1 MKTINNLD
9 QYLDLFKQTLFVD
22 QSEIYEFLNFYN
34 ENVDMVLKNQ
44 QNFQDP
50 NLQNEVKF
58 SPEFTKALKQLISTM
73 QNQWSQYFNYEQFS
87 QKFNLHQQA
96 FLALMVNFVDHFN
109 EIDDLEDRR
118 MELFTDIVN
127 LNDNDDLD
135 FYQNKYLNFIDDDI
149 DYDYLYDQLTDIE
162 LEYRDE
168 INNLLQQNR
177 EILKDIFKQSQI
189 QKSKSLIK

>member
-1 MKTINNLD
+1 
-9 QYLDLFKQTLFVD
+9 
-22 QSEIYEFLNFYN
+22 
-34 ENVDMVLKNQ
+34 
-44 QNFQDP
+44 
-50 NLQNEVKF
+50 
-58 SPEFTKALKQLISTM
+58 
-73 QNQWSQYFNYEQFS
+73 
-87 QKFNLHQQA
+87 
-96 FLALMVNFVDHFN
+96 MVNFVDHFN

>member
-1 MKTINNLD
+1 MKTINNID

-22 QSEIYEFLNFYN
+22 QSEVYEFLNFYK
-34 ENVDMVLKNQ
+34 ENVDMVLKDQ

-58 SPEFTKALKQLISTM
+58 SPEFTKALKQLINAM

-109 EIDDLEDRR
+109 KIDDLDDRII
-118 MELFTDIVN
+118 ELFTDINN
-127 LNDNDDLD
+127 LNDDDDLD
-135 FYQNKYLNFIDDDI
+135 YYQNKYFNFIDDDI
-149 DYDYLYDQLTDIE
+149 NYDDLYDQLKDIE
-162 LEYRDE
+162 SEYQDE
-168 INNLLQQNR
+168 INDLLQQNR

-189 QKSKSLIK
+189 SKSKSLGK

>member
-1 MKTINNLD
+1 
-9 QYLDLFKQTLFVD
+9 
-22 QSEIYEFLNFYN
+22 
-34 ENVDMVLKNQ
+34 MVLKDQ

-58 SPEFTKALKQLISTM
+58 SPEFTKALKQLINAM

-109 EIDDLEDRR
+109 KIDDLDDWII
-118 MELFTDIVN
+118 ELFTDINN
-127 LNDNDDLD
+127 LNDDDDLD
-135 FYQNKYLNFIDDDI
+135 YYQNKYFIDDDI
-149 DYDYLYDQLTDIE
+149 NYDDLYDQLKDIE
-162 LEYRDE
+162 SEYQDE
-168 INNLLQQNR
+168 INDLLQQNR

-189 QKSKSLIK
+189 SKSKSLGK